1 MFCVFIPL
9 LPLGSI
15 HSTSSHTTS
24 PCRFD
29 KQVFLFWILDRL
41 AWSTQFENFLATKW
55 TTAKRFGLD
64 GGESLIP
71 GMKKM
76 FDRAADLGVES
87 IVIEILPGGVSVYA
101 KVTGIQLD
109 EGVHRD
115 SFERN
120 LPSHVSHAM
129 KVMNSG
135 CQTDDV
141 LASEAAQIVGIGV
154 NAQVDTFQLKL
165 NEVTSNHQNF
175 TISRIFPTREL
186 APIPAF
192 IGGVQVPEAVAPGL
206 DARVVNAGK
215 VAEQASTSDGSHP
228 ELSAPAKERFA
239 EDEKALKKARLE

>member
-1 MFCVFIPL
+1 MCNI
-9 LPLGSI
+9 GSENQL
-15 HSTSSHTTS
+15 TSSVSLRNKRRSES

-87 IVIEILPGGVSVYA
+87 IVIEMSHRGRLNVRVILSVSDNTGTAAFLAFDMEVA
-101 KVTGIQLD
+101 KLTY
-109 EGVHRD
+109 
-115 SFERN
+115 
-120 LPSHVSHAM
+120 
-129 KVMNSG
+129 
-135 CQTDDV
+135 V

>member
-1 MFCVFIPL
+1 
-9 LPLGSI
+9 
-15 HSTSSHTTS
+15 
-24 PCRFD
+24 
-29 KQVFLFWILDRL
+29 
-41 AWSTQFENFLATKW
+41 
-55 TTAKRFGLD
+55 
-64 GGESLIP
+64 
-71 GMKKM
+71 MKKM

-87 IVIEILPGGVSVYA
+87 IVIEMSHRGRLNIARWWCESASLSKRLIREESSFTCVACNESNEFRYRVILSVSDNTGTAAFLAFDMEVA
-101 KVTGIQLD
+101 KLTY
-109 EGVHRD
+109 
-115 SFERN
+115 
-120 LPSHVSHAM
+120 
-129 KVMNSG
+129 
-135 CQTDDV
+135 V

>member
-1 MFCVFIPL
+1 
-9 LPLGSI
+9 
-15 HSTSSHTTS
+15 
-24 PCRFD
+24 
-29 KQVFLFWILDRL
+29 
-41 AWSTQFENFLATKW
+41 
-55 TTAKRFGLD
+55 
-64 GGESLIP
+64 
-71 GMKKM
+71 MKKM

-87 IVIEILPGGVSVYA
+87 IVIEMSHRGRLNIARWWCESASLS
-101 KVTGIQLD
+101 KLD

-129 KVMNSG
+129 KVMNSDNTG
-135 CQTDDV
+135 TAAFLAFDMEVAKLTYV

-192 IGGVQVPEAVAPGL
+192 IVSGGVQVPEAVAPGL

>member
-1 MFCVFIPL
+1 MANSYTLWAAQIKRDPEEY
-9 LPLGSI
+9 
-15 HSTSSHTTS
+15 
-24 PCRFD
+24 
-29 KQVFLFWILDRL
+29 
-41 AWSTQFENFLATKW
+41 TQFENFLATKW

-87 IVIEILPGGVSVYA
+87 IVIEMWWCESASLS
-101 KVTGIQLD
+101 KLD

-129 KVMNSG
+129 KVMNSDNTG
-135 CQTDDV
+135 TAAFLAFDMEVAKLTYV

-192 IGGVQVPEAVAPGL
+192 IVPEAVAPGL